1 MFYLFFATS
10 GMGFIVGGRF
20 VLSLPTFKTT
30 KSDNFSQKLFFLD
43 SYWGIFYLVATEEIS
58 TVHLKYKGI
67 TLNKD

>member
-30 KSDNFSQKLFFLD
+30 KSDNFSQKLFFLVWLAMGFFIG
-43 SYWGIFYLVATEEIS
+43 SLLYYIGLT
-58 TVHLKYKGI
+58 H
-67 TLNKD
+67 